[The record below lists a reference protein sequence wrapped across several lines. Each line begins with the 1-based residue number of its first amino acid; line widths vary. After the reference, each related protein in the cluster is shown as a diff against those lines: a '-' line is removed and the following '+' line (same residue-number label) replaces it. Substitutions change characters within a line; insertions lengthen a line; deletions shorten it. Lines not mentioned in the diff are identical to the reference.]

1 MSKQLLQKNTN
12 FLLKW
17 LPLILALVCVL
28 FYFLMR
34 FQAHHMQEKQLRL
47 KNENVWNAFTSNS
60 GNLNRHIKGEY
71 DIVETQLIPI
81 SLLNE
86 PRDTMIWYNEQKK
99 FLPFK
104 FLIRQINWNDKIY
117 QISGYVSSTEIS
129 HLIIKI
135 FITEAIILILL
146 LLSIIILNR
155 VSSRLLWNPFFT
167 TMKKINEYDI
177 TRNRL
182 IDLANET
189 GTTEFN
195 DLNKAINILISN
207 ITASFDH
214 QKQFVENASHEMQ
227 TPLAIIRSR
236 IELLTNQPALTE
248 NIAARLGD
256 ITDANNRLTQ
266 LNRTL
271 LLLAKIENNQFPE
284 TEDVNVSLMI
294 DAVIEMFRNLY
305 EKKSPAININ
315 RDQPIIIKANPSL
328 IEILISNIIKN
339 AIVHNIAE
347 GKIYV
352 SISNN
357 EFLVKNTGSELQGA
371 PVEMFQR
378 FKKGSDKTK
387 TTGLGLALVKQI
399 CYLYGYQPSYEY
411 SNGWHIIKIIFI

>member
-1 MSKQLLQKNTN
+1 
-12 FLLKW
+12 
-17 LPLILALVCVL
+17 
-28 FYFLMR
+28 
-34 FQAHHMQEKQLRL
+34 
-47 KNENVWNAFTSNS
+47 
-60 GNLNRHIKGEY
+60 
-71 DIVETQLIPI
+71 
-81 SLLNE
+81 
-86 PRDTMIWYNEQKK
+86 
-99 FLPFK
+99 
-104 FLIRQINWNDKIY
+104 
-117 QISGYVSSTEIS
+117 
-129 HLIIKI
+129 
-135 FITEAIILILL
+135 
-146 LLSIIILNR
+146 
-155 VSSRLLWNPFFT
+155 
-167 TMKKINEYDI
+167 MKKINEYDI